1 MTRSARFF
9 PYLQHTPVCA
19 EAPVADASVAII
31 GRTTLGK
38 GARFGSL
45 ATLRADGHHIT
56 VGDDFWMGARST
68 IHIAHEV
75 LPAVVG
81 HGVTV
86 GYNTTVHACTVGNGC
101 VIEDN
106 VVILDGAVVGD
117 NCVVAAGSVV
127 FPRAQLPAG
136 HYCEGSPAKPVREL
150 TPEQVKAAR
159 ERLRGLSLPARVLPP
174 AGLPP
179 RLGSSNFIA
188 PTSVLEGRISLA
200 PDASIW
206 YACELRA
213 GEHEISVGEG
223 TNVQD
228 NTVILANHGP
238 VRIGAGVTVG
248 HNVLIQTAD
257 IGHKALIGIG
267 SVLGAGTV
275 VEDDVLLA
283 AGSVTLPGQRLTAG
297 SMWAGRP
304 ARKLGPLDDAK
315 RHIITYGAKHYVDYN
330 HDYLGTSQHR

>member
-1 MTRSARFF
+1 MTRSAQLF
-9 PYLQHTPVCA
+9 PYLHHQPVCA

-31 GRTTLGK
+31 GRTTLGR

-86 GYNTTVHACTVGNGC
+86 GYNTTVHACTVGNDC

-117 NCVVAAGSVV
+117 HCVVAAGSVV

-136 HYCEGSPAKPVREL
+136 HFCEGSPAKPVREL
-150 TPEQVKAAR
+150 TPEQLKAAR
-159 ERLRGLSLPARVLPP
+159 ERLRGLSLAARVVPP

-188 PTSVLEGRISLA
+188 PTAVLEGRISLA
-200 PDASIW
+200 PDASVW

-213 GEHEISVGEG
+213 GEHEIAVGEG

-238 VRIGAGVTVG
+238 VRIEHRAVDLALVAVCLGKRQARRQESKPQQGGDTIHDDLPMREARIIIRIIVSHEDPMNGAT
-248 HNVLIQTAD
+248 
-257 IGHKALIGIG
+257 
-267 SVLGAGTV
+267 
-275 VEDDVLLA
+275 
-283 AGSVTLPGQRLTAG
+283 P
-297 SMWAGRP
+297 
-304 ARKLGPLDDAK
+304 
-315 RHIITYGAKHYVDYN
+315 
-330 HDYLGTSQHR
+330 